1 MVDRPGAAP
10 AGIDVVLISN
20 GFQAE
25 YEIGFANGLA
35 RCGVRPLL
43 VCSDNML
50 RSRLDPGV
58 ATINLRGSQ
67 RPDRPA
73 WEKALNILRY
83 WLQLHRLLR
92 SQNTR
97 TIHVIGQFTLPST
110 WAALWE
116 ASLLRLSARHF
127 VYTVHNLLPHDAH
140 GSVNRWLYRCIYK
153 LPHTLV
159 VHTPRMRKTLQDQ
172 FGVAA
177 HRIVVMEHGID
188 RLAPP
193 AAGNRH
199 WLHGRL
205 GLPPQKPVV
214 LFFGAVSPYKGLD
227 TLVKAL
233 VAAPDALDAILIVA
247 GRCRDAALR
256 RAITPSL
263 TTLVDQGRARWVDG
277 FVSEDEVLHYF
288 QGADVL
294 VMPYRAIDQSGVIFI
309 ALATG
314 LPVVATDV
322 GSLADYVPLTGGQL
336 VAQDDIS
343 ALLAGLRAVLAAT
356 THADRAVRVAVAAR
370 FLWSQTVLAVLP
382 AYGGSR

>member
-1 MVDRPGAAP
+1 MVDNPGAAH

-67 RPDRPA
+67 RADRPA
-73 WEKALNILRY
+73 WAKALNILRY
-83 WLQLHRLLR
+83 WLQLHCLLR
-92 SQNTR
+92 AQRAR

-110 WAALWE
+110 WVALWE
-116 ASLLRLSARHF
+116 ALALRLLARHF
-127 VYTVHNLLPHDAH
+127 VYTVHNVLPHDAH
-140 GSVNRWLYRCIYK
+140 SSINRWLYRRIYK

-159 VHTPRMRKTLQDQ
+159 VHTPRMRQTLQDQ

-177 HRIVVMEHGID
+177 DRIVVMEHGID

-193 AAGNRH
+193 AAGDLH
-199 WLHGRL
+199 WLHDRL
-205 GLPPQKPVV
+205 GIPARKPVV
-214 LFFGAVSPYKGLD
+214 LFFGTVSPYKGLD
-227 TLVKAL
+227 TLVDAL
-233 VAAPDALDAILIVA
+233 VAAPAALDAVLIVA

-256 RAITPSL
+256 RAIAPGL

-277 FVSEDEVLHYF
+277 FVPEGEVLQYF

-294 VMPYRAIDQSGVIFI
+294 VMPYRAIDQSGVIFM

-322 GSLADYVPLTGGQL
+322 GSLADYVPLTDGQV
-336 VAQDDIS
+336 VAQDDTA
-343 ALLAGLRAVLAAT
+343 ALLAGLRAVLATT
-356 THADRAVRVAVAAR
+356 THADRAVRVAAAAR

-382 AYGGSR
+382 AYGGRR